1 MNSLFNTKASLKC
14 LLETH
19 KNTLS
24 KEIYDYL
31 NSLIELEFSVVEEYL
46 SKSDIDKISDTSLY
60 YNVAL
65 YNIYHRIMNIIRS
78 LDVLPSLKY
87 TEKSNTRAYYETLF
101 INGIYLNSKTYFE
114 YPLIELNYN
123 YPDENKI
130 AINLFRKDIPVNT
143 NRSNLSKTEKES
155 IITSELVNRL
165 YQDYHISEEDLEE
178 VTLKRTNKQ
187 RMRIYKRPNIIIIET
202 IN

>member
-165 YQDYHISEEDLEE
+165 YQDYHISAEDLEE

-187 RMRIYKRPNIIIIET
+187 RMRIYKRPNIIITET

>member
-123 YPDENKI
+123 YPNENKI

-187 RMRIYKRPNIIIIET
+187 RMRIYKRPNIIITET

>member
-31 NSLIELEFSVVEEYL
+31 NSLIELEYSVVEEYL
-46 SKSDIDKISDTSLY
+46 SKSNIDKISDTSLY

-101 INGIYLNSKTYFE
+101 INGIYLNSKTFCE

-165 YQDYHISEEDLEE
+165 YQDYHIYEEDLEE

-187 RMRIYKRPNIIIIET
+187 RMRIYKRPNIIITET

>member
-46 SKSDIDKISDTSLY
+46 FKSDIDKISDTSLY

-155 IITSELVNRL
+155 IITSDLVNRL
-165 YQDYHISEEDLEE
+165 YQDYHISEEELEE

-187 RMRIYKRPNIIIIET
+187 RMRIYKRPKIIITET

>member
-24 KEIYDYL
+24 KEMYDYL
-31 NSLIELEFSVVEEYL
+31 NSLIELEYSVVEEYL

-187 RMRIYKRPNIIIIET
+187 RMRIYKRPNIIITET

>member
-1 MNSLFNTKASLKC
+1 MNSLFNTKTSLKC

-187 RMRIYKRPNIIIIET
+187 RMRIYKRPNIIITET

>member
-31 NSLIELEFSVVEEYL
+31 NSLIELEYSVVEEYL

-143 NRSNLSKTEKES
+143 NRSNLSKIEKES
-155 IITSELVNRL
+155 IITSELVNKL

-187 RMRIYKRPNIIIIET
+187 RMRIYKRPNIIITET

>member
-65 YNIYHRIMNIIRS
+65 YNIYHRIMNIIHS

-114 YPLIELNYN
+114 YPLLELNYN
-123 YPDENKI
+123 YPNENKI

-187 RMRIYKRPNIIIIET
+187 RMRIYKIPNIIITET

>member
-1 MNSLFNTKASLKC
+1 MNSLFNTKASLKY

-114 YPLIELNYN
+114 YPLIELKYN
-123 YPDENKI
+123 YPDKNKI

-143 NRSNLSKTEKES
+143 NRSNLSKAEKES

-165 YQDYHISEEDLEE
+165 YQDYHISEEELEE
-178 VTLKRTNKQ
+178 VTLKRPNKQ
-187 RMRIYKRPNIIIIET
+187 RMRIYKRPNIIITET

>member
-65 YNIYHRIMNIIRS
+65 YNIYLRIMNIIHS

-114 YPLIELNYN
+114 YPLLELNYN
-123 YPDENKI
+123 YPNENKI

-187 RMRIYKRPNIIIIET
+187 RMRIYKRPNIIITET

>member
-65 YNIYHRIMNIIRS
+65 YNIYHHIMNIIRS

-114 YPLIELNYN
+114 YPLLELNYN
-123 YPDENKI
+123 YPNENKI

-187 RMRIYKRPNIIIIET
+187 RMRIYKRPNIIITET

>member
-1 MNSLFNTKASLKC
+1 MNSLFNTKASLKY

-19 KNTLS
+19 KNTVS

-101 INGIYLNSKTYFE
+101 INGIYLNSKTFCE

-165 YQDYHISEEDLEE
+165 YQDYHIYEEDLEE

-187 RMRIYKRPNIIIIET
+187 RMRIYKRPNIIITET

>member
-65 YNIYHRIMNIIRS
+65 YNIYHRIMNIIHS

-101 INGIYLNSKTYFE
+101 INGIYLNSKIYFE
-114 YPLIELNYN
+114 YPLLELNYN
-123 YPDENKI
+123 YPNENKI

-143 NRSNLSKTEKES
+143 NRFNLSKTEKES

-187 RMRIYKRPNIIIIET
+187 RMRIYKRPNIIITET

>member
-1 MNSLFNTKASLKC
+1 MNSLFNTKASLKY

-114 YPLIELNYN
+114 YPLIELKYN

-165 YQDYHISEEDLEE
+165 YQDYHIYEEDLEE

-187 RMRIYKRPNIIIIET
+187 RMRIYKRPNIIITET

>member
-14 LLETH
+14 LLETQ

-24 KEIYDYL
+24 KEKYDYL

-130 AINLFRKDIPVNT
+130 AINLFRKDTPVNT

-165 YQDYHISEEDLEE
+165 YQDYHIYEEDLEE
-178 VTLKRTNKQ
+178 VTLKRTHKQ
-187 RMRIYKRPNIIIIET
+187 RMRIYKRPNIIITET

>member
-31 NSLIELEFSVVEEYL
+31 NSLIELEYSVVEEYL

-101 INGIYLNSKTYFE
+101 INGIYLNSKTFCE

-187 RMRIYKRPNIIIIET
+187 RMRIYKRPNIIITET

>member
-14 LLETH
+14 LLETR

-101 INGIYLNSKTYFE
+101 INGIYFNSKTYFE

-165 YQDYHISEEDLEE
+165 YQDYHIYEEELGE

-187 RMRIYKRPNIIIIET
+187 RMRIYKRPNIIITET

>member
-101 INGIYLNSKTYFE
+101 INGIYLNSKTYFK

-165 YQDYHISEEDLEE
+165 YQDYHIYEEELEE

-187 RMRIYKRPNIIIIET
+187 RMRIYKRPNIIITET

>member
-165 YQDYHISEEDLEE
+165 YLDYHIYEEDLEE

-187 RMRIYKRPNIIIIET
+187 RMRIYKIPNIIITET